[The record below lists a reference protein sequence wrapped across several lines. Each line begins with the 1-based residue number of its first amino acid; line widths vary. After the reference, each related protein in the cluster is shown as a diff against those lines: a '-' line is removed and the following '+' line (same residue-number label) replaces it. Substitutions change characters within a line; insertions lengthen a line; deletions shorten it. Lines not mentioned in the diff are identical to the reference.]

1 MAGVSLDK
9 KKVSFSDLPNGLNGL
24 NGFYAEV
31 GFGIENI
38 AKFLRV
44 DFNWRLTQLDN
55 PNVKKFRWTLYFVPN
70 F

>member
-1 MAGVSLDK
+1 MAVGSLNK
-9 KKVSFSDLPNGLNGL
+9 NKVSFSDLPNGLIGL
-24 NGFYAEV
+24 NGFYAEI

-55 PNVKKFRWTLYFVPN
+55 PNVNKFRWTLYFVPN